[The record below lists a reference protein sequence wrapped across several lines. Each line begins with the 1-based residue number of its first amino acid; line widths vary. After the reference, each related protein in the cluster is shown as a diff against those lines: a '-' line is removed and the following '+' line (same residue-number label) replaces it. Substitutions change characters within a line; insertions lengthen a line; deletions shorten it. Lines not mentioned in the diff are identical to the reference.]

1 MLDGYIITTSIFVAG
16 MLSDL
21 FTCLSERLTI
31 VNLMTVFSG
40 NPQPL
45 QSLWAPLQHFVNAY
59 VLRSDPP
66 TVENIDRAVTR
77 ILDDMR
83 DDLHATCVSLSRIRP
98 ASLLSWH
105 IIVVKGAMYRI
116 WCGVNRL
123 GDCGVK
129 VVWIDSAIIQLLL
142 SRLVIYCYPGGVR
155 PVCIPSA

>member
-1 MLDGYIITTSIFVAG
+1 MFMCVFPTAIHYHGIRYTATLSIFAACYVSVFTGAVLDGYIITTSIFVAG

-21 FTCLSERLTI
+21 FACLSERLTI

-59 VLRSDPP
+59 VLRGEPP

-77 ILDDMR
+77 IIDDMR

-98 ASLLSWH
+98 ASLLS
-105 IIVVKGAMYRI
+105 
-116 WCGVNRL
+116 
-123 GDCGVK
+123 
-129 VVWIDSAIIQLLL
+129 
-142 SRLVIYCYPGGVR
+142 
-155 PVCIPSA
+155 